1 MIRRPRQDSLGPR
14 LHRLLLLAAL
24 LAGCTAEVRESDL
37 IRPQRGGALTAEA
50 VAAASPAFTLAE
62 HRIPAPGGVTLYAVH
77 LRQPGARA
85 TILYFGGN
93 GYTIGRFG
101 AWTAGVFAPLGVDLI
116 LVDHR
121 GYGLSEGSPT
131 VGAMEGDSLAAF
143 DFARKLVGPGG
154 RIVVHGHSLGSFFAG
169 HVGAHREA
177 SGVVLESSATTTED
191 WVKAGTPGAA
201 RLFIRKVEIDPNLR
215 GRGNLSVVPRID
227 EPLLL
232 LVGAKDGT
240 TPPSLSQGLYA
251 ASPLP
256 EGRKTL
262 AVVRG
267 AGHTDVM
274 TKAEATEAYRRF
286 LQDLD

>member
-1 MIRRPRQDSLGPR
+1 MRP
-14 LHRLLLLAAL
+14 LLLAAL

-37 IRPQRGGALTAEA
+37 IRPQRGGALTAET
-50 VAAASPAFTLAE
+50 VAAAAPAYALAE
-62 HRIPAPGGVTLYAVH
+62 HRIPAPGGAALYAVH
-77 LRQPGARA
+77 LRQPGART

-101 AWTAGVFAPLGVDLI
+101 AWTASVFAPLGVDLI

-121 GYGLSEGSPT
+121 GYGLSQGSPT

-143 DFARKLVGPGG
+143 DFARAMVGPAG

-169 HVGAHREA
+169 HVGAHRDA
-177 SGVVLESSATTTED
+177 AGVVLESSATTTED

-201 RLFIRKVEIDPNLR
+201 KLFIRKVEIDPALR
-215 GRGNLSVVPRID
+215 GRGNLAIVPRID

-262 AVVRG
+262 QVVAG
-267 AGHTDVM
+267 AGHADVM
-274 TKAEATEAYRRF
+274 TKAGALAAYRAF
-286 LQDLD
+286 LAGLD

>member
-1 MIRRPRQDSLGPR
+1 MKPL
-14 LHRLLLLAAL
+14 RLLLLAVL
-24 LAGCTAEVRESDL
+24 LSGCTAVVRESDL
-37 IRPQRGGALTAEA
+37 IRPQKGGALTAA
-50 VAAASPAFTLAE
+50 PGYSVTE
-62 HRIPAPGGVTLYAVH
+62 HRIPTPDGARLYAVH

-116 LVDHR
+116 IVDHR
-121 GYGLSEGSPT
+121 GYGLSEGSPSAA
-131 VGAMEGDSLAAF
+131 AMEEDALTAF
-143 DFARKLVGPGG
+143 DYARKLVGADG

-169 HVGAHREA
+169 HVAANRSA
-177 SGVVLESSATTTED
+177 AGVVLESSATTTED
-191 WVKAGTPGAA
+191 WVEAGTPGAFK
-201 RLFIRKVEIDPNLR
+201 LFIRKVEIDPNLR

-240 TPPSLSQGLYA
+240 TPPNLSQGLYA

-262 AVVRG
+262 RVVAG
-267 AGHTDVM
+267 AGHADVM
-274 TKAEATEAYRRF
+274 TKPGAIEAYRAF
-286 LQDLD
+286 LARLAS

>member
-1 MIRRPRQDSLGPR
+1 MKPFR
-14 LHRLLLLAAL
+14 HLLLAAL
-24 LAGCTAEVRESDL
+24 VAGCTAQVRESDL

-50 VAAASPAFTLAE
+50 VAAAAPAYSLAE
-62 HRIPAPGGVTLYAVH
+62 LRIPAPGGAGLYAVH

-101 AWTAGVFAPLGVDLI
+101 GWTASVFAPLGVDLI

-143 DFARKLVGPGG
+143 DFARRLVGPDG

-169 HVGAHREA
+169 HVAAHRDA
-177 SGVVLESSATTTED
+177 AGVVLESSATTTED
-191 WVKAGTPGAA
+191 WVEAGTPGAA

-215 GRGNLSVVPRID
+215 GRGNLAVVPRIE

-232 LVGAKDGT
+232 LVGAKDGA

-262 AVVRG
+262 QVVPG
-267 AGHTDVM
+267 AGHANVM
-274 TKAEATEAYRRF
+274 TKAGAIAAYRAF
-286 LQDLD
+286 LASLR

>member
-1 MIRRPRQDSLGPR
+1 MKPFRA
-14 LHRLLLLAAL
+14 LLLAAL

-37 IRPQRGGALTAEA
+37 IRPQRGGALTAAA
-50 VAAASPAFTLAE
+50 VAAAAPAYALAE
-62 HRIPAPGGVTLYAVH
+62 QRIPAPGGASLYAVH

-101 AWTAGVFAPLGVDLI
+101 AWTASVFAPLGVDLI

-121 GYGLSEGSPT
+121 GYGLSQGSPT
-131 VGAMEGDSLAAF
+131 VAAMEGDSLAAF

-169 HVGAHREA
+169 HVGANRPA
-177 SGVVLESSATTTED
+177 AGVVLESSATTTED
-191 WVKAGTPGAA
+191 WVEAGTPGAA
-201 RLFIRKVEIDPNLR
+201 KPFIRKVEIDPSLR
-215 GRGNLSVVPRID
+215 GRGNLAVVPRID

-256 EGRKTL
+256 EGRKRL
-262 AVVRG
+262 RVVAG
-267 AGHTDVM
+267 AGHSDVM
-274 TKAEATEAYRRF
+274 TKAGAIAAYREF
-286 LQDLD
+286 LAGLD